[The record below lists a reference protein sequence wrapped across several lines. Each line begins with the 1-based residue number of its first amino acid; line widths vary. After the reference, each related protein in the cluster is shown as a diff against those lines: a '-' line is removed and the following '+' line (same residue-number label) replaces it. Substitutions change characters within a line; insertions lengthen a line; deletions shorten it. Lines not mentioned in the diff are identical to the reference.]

1 MAIKKQVPKT
11 QTDVIQNWTVFGTH
25 MVKLDLYKIEKGYQP
40 ALTYILDNGEDL
52 PEDMEKQK
60 AITIFLDSSFDKP
73 KEAIRVVAASIAS
86 MYEKIAKQ
94 VDVYSG
100 EAGATKTFDLE
111 EVMKVGKKKS
121 VFW

>member
-1 MAIKKQVPKT
+1 MVTKKQVPKPEG
-11 QTDVIQNWTVFGTH
+11 IQNWTVFGTH

-40 ALTYILDNGEDL
+40 AITYILDNGEDL
-52 PEDMEKQK
+52 PEEIENQK

-73 KEAIRVVAASIAS
+73 KDAIRVTATSIAS

-94 VDVYSG
+94 VDVYDG
-100 EAGATKTFDLE
+100 DTNTKSFDLE
-111 EVMKVGKKKS
+111 EVMKINKKKS